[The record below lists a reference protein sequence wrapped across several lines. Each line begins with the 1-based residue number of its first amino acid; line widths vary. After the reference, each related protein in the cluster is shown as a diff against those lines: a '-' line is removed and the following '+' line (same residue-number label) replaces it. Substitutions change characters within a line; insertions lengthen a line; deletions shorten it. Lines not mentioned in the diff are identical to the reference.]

1 MRLFSEKVEP
11 TFTSSDLNILTVESL
26 EEVFFD
32 VYEFEINGSK
42 FIAEKRSQ
50 YKGAPVVNIP
60 VVKGSKEY
68 SAPFVLRE
76 GKFEV
81 LFNENNTTFVG
92 STDIPEHDLSIFEQE
107 EVVEDIVLE
116 KKDDILKDIK
126 NARLAAKE
134 YAEKIKELKL
144 QEADSELKLREEKF
158 NTLLKEAHK
167 SLIEE
172 FLNITEDTKAQIF
185 NYNEETEEKLSD
197 YINNSI
203 EKYTSDFTL
212 NIESNYKKSTEAL
225 QEKVESL
232 TKDIYVTKITDLIEE
247 RSTSSAESIEN
258 YLQSKVDKKQE
269 SQNKKI
275 TEIKSD
281 IVTLEKVNTEI
292 NDSIIKGVNRA
303 LSRIGN
309 VKKDIDSDISI
320 LKESIDTKFINAEQK
335 VKDYYDEKIS
345 LVKESFESEVLYRS
359 EENKKAVYD
368 LIEESKTDL
377 LHTISQIKNDTPGI
391 VIEKYGEKNIKI
403 DPKKIQRDIQT
414 NLNQS
419 FNQQI
424 LSLKKSVEMMGGGG
438 SVATQFAAGGTMN
451 GELNVVGNI
460 LSGGTNLLD
469 IFGTSSG
476 GGGGTTTTSVST
488 QGLTAQDATI
498 FGTLCATTID
508 ATSAFVKVID
518 VTQYELTGFDINGDF
533 TISGKLS
540 ANDGLS
546 ATGGNI
552 YFSDNVGIGINRP
565 TESLHLGDDCVLAL
579 GNDSDLS
586 MWKCNADGA
595 SYIQGGTGGNLII
608 REPDGNIY
616 LQGKSGEGGVAIR
629 ANSCVQLYYDGSE
642 KLKTQSTGVDVTGTI
657 TSDGHDIGGDL
668 SVVGSISATK
678 GLSAA
683 AVAGNSYFGG
693 NVGIG
698 TIRPSQALTVA
709 GTASADKLCG
719 IDVCGKTSVCGG
731 LFCSSGNICAGSG
744 IVYGGS
750 CVCGACVTDGYSC
763 FDGSGNVCGSYGCFS
778 TQVASPCIC
787 GSTCVCGAVVK
798 TGYSCMDGSGNV
810 CATYNVKGACGCFSS
825 CTCSP
830 KFITSDSNCTI
841 IQDKGVCVLNGGL
854 SSTCNVESNYFN
866 GNVGVGINRPGAKL
880 SIVGDISATKGL
892 SAAAVAGTSYFGG
905 SVGIGTHRPGYPL
918 HIIAPA
924 TASTSE
930 LIAQFQVSD
939 DASSYVGIGNNNS
952 GNNKLDPTVIGY
964 NYCSNCIGLNLL
976 GGLRADTTSSP
987 AINIQGKIGGHAT
1000 GSAMAATTKLACFTN
1015 YGTNPTVIMGSGN
1028 LGLGDTTPDAKL
1040 SIVGDVSA
1048 TGGLSAAAVAGT
1060 SYFGGSVGIGTN
1072 APLEALT
1079 VAGNISALGTLSAGV
1094 VGAPGSEW
1102 SYLGSKVGIS
1112 NDSNHFLL
1120 PTAGDNEAGLH
1131 IKSKGDVALVLEADT
1146 DNSGESDNPKIKL
1159 IQDGGGVCGNVFLNG
1174 NAATSL
1180 RIPANAMVM
1189 GTGNDYPVAITQNN
1203 YAAISIGTNNCV
1215 GIRTCDTTRATFSVA
1230 GTISSKNLIQTAQ
1243 TNYTTITDAAEMTW
1257 DACKGHAATVTLG
1270 GNRCLHNPSNLAQ
1283 GSYILKVVQDGTG
1296 SRTLSTGYA
1305 YHWPGGVAPTLTTG
1319 ANAVDILTFWSDG
1332 TNLYGGVQYNF
1343 SLPS

>member
-1 MRLFSEKVEP
+1 M
-11 TFTSSDLNILTVESL
+11 
-26 EEVFFD
+26 
-32 VYEFEINGSK
+32 
-42 FIAEKRSQ
+42 
-50 YKGAPVVNIP
+50 
-60 VVKGSKEY
+60 
-68 SAPFVLRE
+68 
-76 GKFEV
+76 
-81 LFNENNTTFVG
+81 
-92 STDIPEHDLSIFEQE
+92 
-107 EVVEDIVLE
+107 IVL
-116 KKDDILKDIK
+116 
-126 NARLAAKE
+126 
-134 YAEKIKELKL
+134 
-144 QEADSELKLREEKF
+144 LRV
-158 NTLLKEAHK
+158 
-167 SLIEE
+167 LIEP
-172 FLNITEDTKAQIF
+172 
-185 NYNEETEEKLSD
+185 
-197 YINNSI
+197 
-203 EKYTSDFTL
+203 
-212 NIESNYKKSTEAL
+212 
-225 QEKVESL
+225 
-232 TKDIYVTKITDLIEE
+232 
-247 RSTSSAESIEN
+247 
-258 YLQSKVDKKQE
+258 
-269 SQNKKI
+269 
-275 TEIKSD
+275 
-281 IVTLEKVNTEI
+281 
-292 NDSIIKGVNRA
+292 

-309 VKKDIDSDISI
+309 VKKDIDSNISI

-335 VKDYYDEKIS
+335 VKDYYDDKIS
-345 LVKESFESEVLYRS
+345 LVKESFESEVIYRS

-438 SVATQFAAGGTMN
+438 SVAKQFAAGGTMN

-476 GGGGTTTTSVST
+476 DGTITTSVST

-498 FGTLCATTID
+498 FGTLCATIID

-565 TESLHLGDDCVLAL
+565 TESLHLGEDCKLAF
-579 GNDSDLS
+579 GTQPNGMS
-586 MWKCNADGA
+586 MFRCADNGG
-595 SYIQGGTGGNLII
+595 SYICGGTGGNLFIT
-608 REPDGNIY
+608 EPDGQIF
-616 LQGKSGEGGVAIR
+616 LQPKTGEAGVTIR
-629 ANSCVQLYYDGSE
+629 ADSCVQLYYDASE

-698 TIRPSQALTVA
+698 TTRPSQALTVA

-719 IDVCGKTSVCGG
+719 VDVCGKTSVCGAY
-731 LFCSSGNICAGSG
+731 FCSTGNICAGSG
-744 IVYGGS
+744 IVYGGG
-750 CVCGACVTDGYSC
+750 CVCGSSVTDGYSC
-763 FDGSGNVCGSYGCFS
+763 LDGSGTVCAGTAVCG
-778 TQVASPCIC
+778 PCIY
-787 GSTCVCGAVVK
+787 GTTCVCGAVVK

-810 CATYNVKGACGCFSS
+810 CASYAVKGACGCFSS

-830 KFITSDSNCTI
+830 KFITSDSLCTV
-841 IQDKGVCVLNGGL
+841 IQDKGVCVTRGGL
-854 SSTCNVESNYFN
+854 SATCGIAINYFE
-866 GNVGVGINRPGAKL
+866 GNTGIGTSRPDAKL
-880 SIVGDISATKGL
+880 TVAGSTTVLGSISASNGL
-892 SAAAVAGTSYFGG
+892 SAAAVAGISYFGG
-905 SVGIGTHRPGYPL
+905 NVGIGTTTPVEKLG
-918 HIIAPA
+918 IAPNTDVSAEIGRAHVGYIGHSDYAGFSHIDKNTTTSYALLQQSNGA
-924 TASTSE
+924 TYLNAANATNIYFRMNNAAMGGFNSSTDFYIDTDT
-930 LIAQFQVSD
+930 LYV
-939 DASSYVGIGNNNS
+939 DASESKVGIG
-952 GNNKLDPTVIGY
+952 T
-964 NYCSNCIGLNLL
+964 
-976 GGLRADTTSSP
+976 
-987 AINIQGKIGGHAT
+987 
-1000 GSAMAATTKLACFTN
+1000 
-1015 YGTNPTVIMGSGN
+1015 
-1028 LGLGDTTPDAKL
+1028 TTPGAEL

-1120 PTAGDNEAGLH
+1120 PSSGDNEAGLH
-1131 IKSKGDVALVLEADT
+1131 IKSKGDVSLTLEADS
-1146 DNSGESDNPKIKL
+1146 DNSGESDNPKICF
-1159 IQDGGGVCGNVFLNG
+1159 IQDGSAVQGSIFLAG
-1174 NAATSL
+1174 NASSSF
-1180 RIPANAMVM
+1180 RIPANSMVM
-1189 GTGNDYPVAITQNN
+1189 GSTNDFPVVIRQNN
-1203 YAAISIGTNNCV
+1203 YGAIIIGDNNCV

-1243 TNYTTITDAAEMTW
+1243 TNYTTITDTAEMAW
-1257 DACKGHAATVTLG
+1257 DACNGHAATVTLG

-1332 TNLYGGVQYNF
+1332 TNLFGGVQYNF

>member
-247 RSTSSAESIEN
+247 RSTSSAESIKN
-258 YLQSKVDKKQE
+258 SLQSKVDKKQE

-345 LVKESFESEVLYRS
+345 LVKESFESEVIYRS

-476 GGGGTTTTSVST
+476 DGTITTSVST

-629 ANSCVQLYYDGSE
+629 ADSCVQLFYDNSE

-693 NVGIG
+693 SVGIG

-719 IDVCGKTSVCGG
+719 IDVCGKTSVCGAYV
-731 LFCSSGNICAGSG
+731 CSTGNICAGSG

-778 TQVASPCIC
+778 TQVASPCVL

-880 SIVGDISATKGL
+880 SIVGD
-892 SAAAVAGTSYFGG
+892 
-905 SVGIGTHRPGYPL
+905 
-918 HIIAPA
+918 
-924 TASTSE
+924 
-930 LIAQFQVSD
+930 
-939 DASSYVGIGNNNS
+939 
-952 GNNKLDPTVIGY
+952 
-964 NYCSNCIGLNLL
+964 
-976 GGLRADTTSSP
+976 
-987 AINIQGKIGGHAT
+987 
-1000 GSAMAATTKLACFTN
+1000 
-1015 YGTNPTVIMGSGN
+1015 
-1028 LGLGDTTPDAKL
+1028 
-1040 SIVGDVSA
+1040 VSA
-1048 TGGLSAAAVAGT
+1048 TGGLSAAAVAGC
-1060 SYFGGSVGIGTN
+1060 SYFGGNVGIGTN
-1072 APLEALT
+1072 RPKEQLT
-1079 VAGNISALGTLSAGV
+1079 VAGTVSAHGGLSATGGFIYLQDNVGINAALGEDGAGLAPLVVRISTNGTEAVRIGNACGGSGSVKGKTLIGLHGWDTGTYPMVYIGAEEKNNANYCGDLFFSTRAVFSDSAPTERMRIKSAGNVGIGTSDPFGRLDVMSTRNAETGPSDASNYHLHLHNDGNDTDESIGIGFGITSTENCLGAAISHERKGASSYGDLYFSTRPDGGSVTERMRIDSTGKVGIGTTAPAETLTVSGNISAKDT
-1094 VGAPGSEW
+1094 
-1102 SYLGSKVGIS
+1102 
-1112 NDSNHFLL
+1112 F
-1120 PTAGDNEAGLH
+1120 
-1131 IKSKGDVALVLEADT
+1131 KG
-1146 DNSGESDNPKIKL
+1146 P
-1159 IQDGGGVCGNVFLNG
+1159 
-1174 NAATSL
+1174 
-1180 RIPANAMVM
+1180 
-1189 GTGNDYPVAITQNN
+1189 
-1203 YAAISIGTNNCV
+1203 
-1215 GIRTCDTTRATFSVA
+1215 
-1230 GTISSKNLIQTAQ
+1230 Q

-1257 DACKGHAATVTLG
+1257 DACNGHAATVTLG

-1332 TNLYGGVQYNF
+1332 TNLFGGVQYNF

>member
-1 MRLFSEKVEP
+1 MGRRFNAYKSVCGAH
-11 TFTSSDLNILTVESL
+11 ICGVESICSTGNIETSEAL
-26 EEVFFD
+26 SGKEVCGNFI
-32 VYEFEINGSK
+32 YGSWT
-42 FIAEKRSQ
+42 
-50 YKGAPVVNIP
+50 
-60 VVKGSKEY
+60 GSTIQNNYLAGDGIISYGGVPLALGESN
-68 SAPFVLRE
+68 SAPA
-76 GKFEV
+76 
-81 LFNENNTTFVG
+81 FNLG
-92 STDIPEHDLSIFEQE
+92 ST
-107 EVVEDIVLE
+107 
-116 KKDDILKDIK
+116 
-126 NARLAAKE
+126 
-134 YAEKIKELKL
+134 
-144 QEADSELKLREEKF
+144 
-158 NTLLKEAHK
+158 
-167 SLIEE
+167 
-172 FLNITEDTKAQIF
+172 
-185 NYNEETEEKLSD
+185 
-197 YINNSI
+197 
-203 EKYTSDFTL
+203 
-212 NIESNYKKSTEAL
+212 
-225 QEKVESL
+225 
-232 TKDIYVTKITDLIEE
+232 
-247 RSTSSAESIEN
+247 
-258 YLQSKVDKKQE
+258 
-269 SQNKKI
+269 
-275 TEIKSD
+275 
-281 IVTLEKVNTEI
+281 
-292 NDSIIKGVNRA
+292 
-303 LSRIGN
+303 
-309 VKKDIDSDISI
+309 
-320 LKESIDTKFINAEQK
+320 
-335 VKDYYDEKIS
+335 
-345 LVKESFESEVLYRS
+345 
-359 EENKKAVYD
+359 
-368 LIEESKTDL
+368 
-377 LHTISQIKNDTPGI
+377 
-391 VIEKYGEKNIKI
+391 
-403 DPKKIQRDIQT
+403 
-414 NLNQS
+414 
-419 FNQQI
+419 
-424 LSLKKSVEMMGGGG
+424 
-438 SVATQFAAGGTMN
+438 VATS
-451 GELNVVGNI
+451 L
-460 LSGGTNLLD
+460 
-469 IFGTSSG
+469 
-476 GGGGTTTTSVST
+476 ST

-498 FGTLCATTID
+498 FGKLCATTID

-518 VTQYELTGFDINGDF
+518 ITQYELTGFDVNGDF
-533 TISGKLS
+533 TITGKLS
-540 ANDGLS
+540 VNDGLS

-693 NVGIG
+693 SVGIG

-719 IDVCGKTSVCGG
+719 IDVCGKTSVCGAYV
-731 LFCSSGNICAGSG
+731 CSTGNICAGSG

-763 FDGSGNVCGSYGCFS
+763 FDGSGNVCGCYGCFD
-778 TQVASPCIC
+778 TQ
-787 GSTCVCGAVVK
+787 VCGAIVK
-798 TGYSCMDGSGNV
+798 TGYSCMDGSGNI
-810 CATYNVKGACGCFSS
+810 CASYIVKGACGCFSS
-825 CTCSP
+825 CICSP
-830 KFITSDSNCTI
+830 KFITSDSNCTV

-905 SVGIGTHRPGYPL
+905 SVGMGTHRPGYPL

-939 DASSYVGIGNNNS
+939 DASSYLGIGNNNS

-987 AINIQGKIGGHAT
+987 AINIQGKIGGHAA
-1000 GSAMAATTKLACFTN
+1000 GSAVAATTKLVCFTN

-1048 TGGLSAAAVAGT
+1048 TGGLSAAAVAGC
-1060 SYFGGSVGIGTN
+1060 SYFGGNVGIGTN
-1072 APLEALT
+1072 RPKEQLTVAGTVSAHGGLSATGGFIYLQDNVGINAALGEDGAGLAPLVVRTSTNATEAVRIGNACGGSGSTKGKTLIGLHGWDSGTYPMTYIGAEEKDAADYCGDLFFSTRGAYSDSAPTERMRIKSDGKVGIGTDAPLEKLT
-1079 VAGNISALGTLSAGV
+1079 VSGNISALGTLSAGV

-1112 NDSNHFLL
+1112 NDSNHFVL
-1120 PTAGDNEAGLH
+1120 PSAGDNEAGLH
-1131 IKSKGDVALVLEADT
+1131 IKSKGDVSLTLEADS
-1146 DNSGESDNPKIKL
+1146 DNSGESDNPKICL
-1159 IQDGGGVCGNVFLNG
+1159 IQDGSAVQGSIFLAG
-1174 NAATSL
+1174 NASTSY
-1180 RIPANAMVM
+1180 RIPANSFVM
-1189 GTGNDYPVAITQNN
+1189 GSTNDYPVVIRQNN
-1203 YAAISIGTNNCV
+1203 YGAIIIGDNNCV

-1230 GTISSKNLIQTAQ
+1230 GTISSRNLIQTAQ
-1243 TNYTTITDAAEMTW
+1243 TNYTTITDEAEMTW

-1332 TNLYGGVQYNF
+1332 TNLFGGVQYNF